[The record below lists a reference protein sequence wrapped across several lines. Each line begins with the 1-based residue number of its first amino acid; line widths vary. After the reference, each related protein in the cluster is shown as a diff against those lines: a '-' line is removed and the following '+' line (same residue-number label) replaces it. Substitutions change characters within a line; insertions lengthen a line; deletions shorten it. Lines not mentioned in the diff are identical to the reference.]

1 MAAYF
6 EYQENSIIVLPGKV
20 FDIANV
26 YGCNLACPY
35 CQSSQFLEKK
45 KSELDIDALFDRISL
60 RAKYIDGILFTGG
73 EPTSFPEL
81 LDLFEKIH
89 TTLHLKIVIE
99 TNGLEPDFIE
109 KAAPYLHSVKIDVKS
124 TPDYYDTLQSPYSAK
139 EVDQRLLR
147 VKKIAEDSDFF
158 SEYHTTMYPPLIESY
173 EILYKIASY
182 IPLSSSWY
190 LHQLNVQKHL
200 DTAPFSYS
208 KLEQMM
214 KELRIDLSREA
225 IYLRTFAL

>member
-1 MAAYF
+1 MATYF

-20 FDIANV
+20 FDIAHV

-35 CQSSQFLEKK
+35 CQASQFMEKK
-45 KSELDIDALFDRISL
+45 ESKLDGDALFDQISL
-60 RAKYIDGILFTGG
+60 RAKQIDGLLFTGG
-73 EPTSFPEL
+73 EPTIFPEL
-81 LDLFEKIH
+81 IALFEKIH
-89 TTLHLKIVIE
+89 STLQLKIVLE

-109 KAAPYLHSVKIDVKS
+109 KAAPYLNTVKIDIKS
-124 TPDYYDTLQSPYSAK
+124 TPDYYDILQSPHDAK
-139 EVDQRLLR
+139 EINQRLLR
-147 VKKIAEDSDFF
+147 IKQIAEKSDFCA
-158 SEYHTTMYPPLIESY
+158 EYHTTMYPPLIESY

-182 IPLSSSWY
+182 IPLSSSWH
-190 LHQLNVQKHL
+190 LHQLNPQEHL
-200 DTAPFSYS
+200 NVAPFSYS